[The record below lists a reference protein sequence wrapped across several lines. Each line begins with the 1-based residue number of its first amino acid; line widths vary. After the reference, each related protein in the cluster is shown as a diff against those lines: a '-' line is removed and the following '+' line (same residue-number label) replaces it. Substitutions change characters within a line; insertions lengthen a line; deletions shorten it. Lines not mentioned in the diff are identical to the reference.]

1 MKIGIVGYQGSGKST
16 LFGWLT
22 GTAPDPASAHSG
34 QLAAVEVPDARVD
47 RLCEVYAPKKIV
59 LASIELAIPK
69 PVPFL
74 RLGLAN
80 LPILIALQVLR
91 PRQLLLLLGLK
102 ILGQGMVQGTL
113 FSYIILFSAASS
125 VASVAAMWLVD
136 RASRGLMSLVGVAVV
151 GAHAGP
157 RGEVDN
163 NRLFRQRVSIIGC
176 SGSTRSACAESLR
189 LAGAGAIVSP
199 LDSVM
204 PIDAVA
210 AAYRRL
216 QSRENHG
223 KIVMRVA
230 DDIE

>member
-1 MKIGIVGYQGSGKST
+1 MPTEPRQQWPHRREPG
-16 LFGWLT
+16 
-22 GTAPDPASAHSG
+22 G
-34 QLAAVEVPDARVD
+34 QALAERDAGDRVVAILAAAS
-47 RLCEVYAPKKIV
+47 LF

-80 LPILIALQVLR
+80 LPILIALRVLR

-151 GAHAGP
+151 GALASNLAQLGVARWLVFGESAWLIAAPFVAVGTASAVLLGLFGERFVP
-157 RGEVDN
+157 RSQWV
-163 NRLFRQRVSIIGC
+163 RTV
-176 SGSTRSACAESLR
+176 TR
-189 LAGAGAIVSP
+189 
-199 LDSVM
+199 
-204 PIDAVA
+204 
-210 AAYRRL
+210 
-216 QSRENHG
+216 
-223 KIVMRVA
+223 
-230 DDIE
+230 